1 MSAVLD
7 EVEGRT
13 MPRMRLCANTSC
25 LAERGAE
32 AAVRTIAG
40 IGYAAV
46 EFLVSSTLMP
56 EDAPPARRRALRA
69 LCQDLGIAV
78 AGTNGV
84 LPAAGYRFLVEDER
98 ERRNGIDQVKRV
110 IDLCADLGGEVVTV
124 GSVGARNIPDSVA
137 EGTWLPRA
145 RAAYREWGTY
155 AGPRGVRVTVEIIN
169 RYEANWG
176 RTVAEGLAFLAAAN
190 HPNLGLTLDTF
201 HMSLEEGRFAE
212 AIAAASEHI
221 LHVHTADS
229 NRQAPGAGN
238 LTFGPLL
245 AALRASGYAGYLSL
259 ELFDP
264 WWGIRLQPP
273 PEEALRL
280 GFRTMQRELQTL
292 YREGE

>member
-1 MSAVLD
+1 
-7 EVEGRT
+7 
-13 MPRMRLCANTSC
+13 MPSMRLCANTSC

-40 IGYAAV
+40 LGYAAV
-46 EFLVSSTLMP
+46 EFLVTSTLMP
-56 EDAPPARRRALRA
+56 EDTPPGRRRALRA
-69 LCQDLGIAV
+69 LCQDLGMSV

-84 LPAAGYRFLVEDER
+84 LPAAGYRFLVAHER

-110 IDLCADLGGEVVTV
+110 IDLCADLGGEIVTV
-124 GSVGARNIPDSVA
+124 GSTGARNIP
-137 EGTWLPRA
+137 EGMADDIWLPRA
-145 RAAYREWGTY
+145 LSAYREWCEY

-176 RTVAEGLAFLAAAN
+176 RTVAEGLAFLAAAG
-190 HPNLGLTLDTF
+190 HPKLGMTLDTF
-201 HMSLEEGRFAE
+201 HMSIEEGRFTE
-212 AIAAASEHI
+212 AVAAGGEHI

-238 LTFGPLL
+238 LAFRPLL
-245 AALRASGYAGYLSL
+245 TALRDSGYGGYLSL

-280 GFRTMQRELQTL
+280 GYITMQRELALL
-292 YREGE
+292 YHEGG